1 MAVLANHLKP
11 MLLSLIVLAFILP
24 MPGLGFADDTTNP
37 SSGSTFSPMAGA
49 ESNRNRSTFTNRAG
63 AESANEL
70 DGEITKVTGNTYV
83 LKDRSGKEVTVT
95 TTRST
100 TLLNGSPQVGD
111 HIQVEL
117 SEGRPA
123 SITKLRAK

>member
-83 LKDRSGKEVTVT
+83 LKDRSGKEVTIT
-95 TTRST
+95 ATSST
-100 TLLNGSPQVGD
+100 TFNGSPQIGD

-117 SEGRPA
+117 SEGRAA

>member
-1 MAVLANHLKP
+1 MAALRNPLKFAF
-11 MLLSLIVLAFILP
+11 LSFIVLALTFPVHPLA
-24 MPGLGFADDTTNP
+24 FADDTTNP

-63 AESANEL
+63 SESANEL
-70 DGEITKVTGNTYV
+70 DGEVTKVTGNTYV

-95 TTRST
+95 ATGST
-100 TLLNGSPQVGD
+100 ILNGSPQVGD
-111 HIQVEL
+111 HIQMEL

-123 SITKLRAK
+123 TITKLRAK

>member
-1 MAVLANHLKP
+1 MAALANHLKP
-11 MLLSLIVLAFILP
+11 TLLSFIVLAFTLP
-24 MPGLGFADDTTNP
+24 VPGLGFADDTTNP

-70 DGEITKVTGNTYV
+70 DGEITQVTGNTYV

-95 TTRST
+95 TTSST
-100 TLLNGSPQVGD
+100 TLNGSPQVGD

-117 SEGRPA
+117 SEGRPS

>member
-1 MAVLANHLKP
+1 MVALANHLKP
-11 MLLSLIVLAFILP
+11 TVLSLIVLAFTLP

-37 SSGSTFSPMAGA
+37 SFGSTFSPMAGA

-63 AESANEL
+63 TESANEL

-83 LKDRSGKEVTVT
+83 LKDRSGKEVTIT
-95 TTRST
+95 ATGST
-100 TLLNGSPQVGD
+100 TLNGSPQIGD

-117 SEGRPA
+117 SDGRPA

>member
-1 MAVLANHLKP
+1 MAALRNPLKFAF
-11 MLLSLIVLAFILP
+11 LSFIVLAFTFP

-49 ESNRNRSTFTNRAG
+49 ESNRNRSAFSNRAG
-63 AESANEL
+63 SESANEL

-95 TTRST
+95 ATSST
-100 TLLNGSPQVGD
+100 TLNGSPQIGD

>member
-1 MAVLANHLKP
+1 MAALRNPLKCVF
-11 MLLSLIVLAFILP
+11 LSFIVLAFTFP

-37 SSGSTFSPMAGA
+37 SFGSTFSPMAGA
-49 ESNRNRSTFTNRAG
+49 ESNRNRSAFSNRAG
-63 AESANEL
+63 SESANEL

-95 TTRST
+95 ATSST
-100 TLLNGSPQVGD
+100 TLNGAPHVGD
-111 HIQVEL
+111 HIQVQL
-117 SEGRPA
+117 SEGRPT

>member
-1 MAVLANHLKP
+1 MAAVRNPLKCAF
-11 MLLSLIVLAFILP
+11 LSFIVLALNFP
-24 MPGLGFADDTTNP
+24 VPQLGFADDTTNS

-63 AESANEL
+63 SESANEL
-70 DGEITKVTGNTYV
+70 DGEVTKVTGNTYV

-95 TTRST
+95 ATGST
-100 TLLNGSPQVGD
+100 TLNGSPQVGD

-117 SEGRPA
+117 TEGRPA

>member
-1 MAVLANHLKP
+1 MAALANHLKP
-11 MLLSLIVLAFILP
+11 TLVSLIVLACTLP
-24 MPGLGFADDTTNP
+24 MPGLGFTDDTTNP

-49 ESNRNRSTFTNRAG
+49 ESNPNRSTFTNRAG
-63 AESANEL
+63 VESANEL
-70 DGEITKVTGNTYV
+70 EGEITKVTGNTYV

-95 TTRST
+95 VTSST
-100 TLLNGSPQVGD
+100 ILNGSPRLGD

>member
-1 MAVLANHLKP
+1 MTALRNPLKFAF
-11 MLLSLIVLAFILP
+11 LSFIVLAFTFP
-24 MPGLGFADDTTNP
+24 VPGLGFADDTTNP
-37 SSGSTFSPMAGA
+37 SSSSTFSPMAGA

-63 AESANEL
+63 SESANEL

-83 LKDRSGKEVTVT
+83 LKDRAGKEVTVT
-95 TTRST
+95 ATSST
-100 TLLNGSPQVGD
+100 TLNGSPQIGD

>member
-1 MAVLANHLKP
+1 MAAVRNPLKRAF
-11 MLLSLIVLAFILP
+11 LSFIVLAFTFP
-24 MPGLGFADDTTNP
+24 VPQLGFTEDTTNP
-37 SSGSTFSPMAGA
+37 SSGSTFSPMAGT
-49 ESNRNRSTFTNRAG
+49 ESNRNRSTFSNRAG
-63 AESANEL
+63 SESANEL

-95 TTRST
+95 ATGST
-100 TLLNGSPQVGD
+100 TLNGSPQVGD

-117 SEGRPA
+117 TEGRPA

>member
-1 MAVLANHLKP
+1 MAALRNPLKFVF
-11 MLLSLIVLAFILP
+11 LSFIVFAFTLP
-24 MPGLGFADDTTNP
+24 VPELGYADDTTNS

-63 AESANEL
+63 SESANEL

-83 LKDRSGKEVTVT
+83 LKDRAGKEVTVT
-95 TTRST
+95 ATNST
-100 TLLNGSPQVGD
+100 TFNGSPQVGD

-117 SEGRPA
+117 SEGRAA

>member
-24 MPGLGFADDTTNP
+24 MPGLGFADDTTNR

-49 ESNRNRSTFTNRAG
+49 ESNRDRSTFTNRAG
-63 AESANEL
+63 AESAKEL

-95 TTRST
+95 TTSST
-100 TLLNGSPQVGD
+100 TLNGSPQVGD

-117 SEGRPA
+117 SEGRAA

>member
-1 MAVLANHLKP
+1 MAALANHLKST
-11 MLLSLIVLAFILP
+11 LLSLIVLAFALP

-83 LKDRSGKEVTVT
+83 LKDRLGKEVTVT
-95 TTRST
+95 ATGST
-100 TLLNGSPQVGD
+100 ILNGSPQIGD

>member
-1 MAVLANHLKP
+1 MAALRNPKFAF
-11 MLLSLIVLAFILP
+11 LSFIVLAFALSV
-24 MPGLGFADDTTNP
+24 PGLGFDDDTTNP

-49 ESNRNRSTFTNRAG
+49 ESHRNRSTFTNRAG
-63 AESANEL
+63 SESANEL

-83 LKDRSGKEVTVT
+83 LKDRSGKEVTVSAT
-95 TTRST
+95 SST
-100 TLLNGSPQVGD
+100 TLNGSPQVGD